1 VRIIG
6 VQYPHRHVAH
16 IGTNIYL
23 LTVNLV
29 RALRQILH
37 RTSSYLEHAL
47 SFRTRYL
54 FDMRSLL
61 IIFFA
66 LPLLFFL
73 VTPTTHADDTSR
85 SITIM
90 NESGRR
96 AAIYWINP
104 DDGEL
109 LLQSDPDILH
119 GASFDLDSYVGHN
132 FEVRELPKKST
143 NECSA
148 GEAKACGV
156 DYFTVTENHD
166 QGEFTLSPSVFLI
179 F

>member
-1 VRIIG
+1 M
-6 VQYPHRHVAH
+6 P
-16 IGTNIYL
+16 
-23 LTVNLV
+23 
-29 RALRQILH
+29 
-37 RTSSYLEHAL
+37 
-47 SFRTRYL
+47 
-54 FDMRSLL
+54 SLL
-61 IIFFA
+61 VIFFT
-66 LPLLFFL
+66 LFFFFL
-73 VTPTTHADDTSR
+73 VSLMTHADDTSR

-96 AAIYWINP
+96 AALYWINP

-143 NECSA
+143 NECSS

-166 QGEFTLSPSVFLI
+166 QGEFTPSLSLFLI
-179 F
+179 FPTARLNKFQSFVSV